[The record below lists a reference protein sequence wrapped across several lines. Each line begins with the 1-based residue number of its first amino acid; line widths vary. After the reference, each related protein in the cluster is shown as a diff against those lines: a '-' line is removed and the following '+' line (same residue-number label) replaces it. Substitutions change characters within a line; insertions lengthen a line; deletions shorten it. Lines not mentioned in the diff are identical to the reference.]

1 MDMCNRNQDMASVKE
16 AILIIRHALSEGEV
30 GPVCDRALG
39 NFCRKLT
46 ASCTPPR
53 IDSTGIVLRGKA
65 DQSATGKIYP
75 SFHNKSRQF

>member
-1 MDMCNRNQDMASVKE
+1 VF
-16 AILIIRHALSEGEV
+16 EGEV
-30 GPVCDRALG
+30 GPVCGRALG
-39 NFCRKLT
+39 DFYRKLT
-46 ASCTPPR
+46 ASCAPPR